1 MATQQLSRASERT
14 DHPAS
19 NYDVVRA
26 VTRFEVAKAR
36 YAELSAVNAIDLSG
50 AQYIA
55 LGDVQYTM
63 AASRRFLERAGLA
76 HLIEVS
82 S

>member
-1 MATQQLSRASERT
+1 MSTATL
-14 DHPAS
+14 PVG
-19 NYDVVRA
+19 VVRA

-55 LGDVQYTM
+55 LGDAQDTM
-63 AASRRFLERAGLA
+63 AASRSFLERAGLL
-76 HLIEVS
+76 HLIEVTA
-82 S
+82 